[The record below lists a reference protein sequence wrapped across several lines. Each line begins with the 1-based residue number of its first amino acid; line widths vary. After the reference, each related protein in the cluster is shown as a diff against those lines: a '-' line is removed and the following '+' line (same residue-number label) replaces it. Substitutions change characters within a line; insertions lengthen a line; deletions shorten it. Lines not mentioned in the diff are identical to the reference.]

1 MQVDKNACRDST
13 EKSAPTTSVPVR
25 RSDTCKVPKVFTLL
39 YGDRAST
46 LTGALGRLG
55 LSRVQVDACAL
66 LHDLTDLF
74 VVVPRSFPIEAS
86 DELSKLSAESV
97 ANYDNFRRT
106 LTSLIQRKCR
116 GDVFSFSWYRHGC
129 FGSILF
135 ERAAFREL
143 FAVLGPHCTAALLLG
158 YYIFERADR
167 DTFVQWI
174 GPPASGVK
182 ANALPSTERSD
193 AAASSSAPRVE
204 NKALHSRGQ
213 AATPCGSTV
222 GSGTTKGGD
231 SQCSN
236 GVNPVSST
244 SSATDHHAAEN
255 ETGGRKRPAGVS
267 FSRLR
272 ALKAKRARRHDPKAV
287 ARSQA
292 REDAYRF
299 HAWTMLYVSDRRRV
313 ESRFMLGSPSNL
325 ESAKKLADKVFAAW
339 PDCPVEVRHH
349 AYLLRALRQLLKNHR
364 SCRYGRL
371 LTEHCPSQNGGEAG
385 EVTCNDDVDDGD
397 LLLLAS
403 LSDLVKDHV
412 PVSAVSGFTHAALR
426 KLIPVE
432 LFGSKTNSRKVI
444 SRAASVAR
452 MKKGEVLNTA
462 AFAAELRADQVPWLQ
477 RMASTKG
484 NKKLPWLRAMV
495 TWCTKL
501 AAAIVSVCFY
511 VTDSRKGKRQLL
523 FYRRRVWNAIIQVWA
538 SGEDILQHA
547 DASSGPPRM
556 KGVGRLLPKDEAGG
570 VRLLVTAP
578 IANTL
583 EARFRTL
590 KVFLDSLKG
599 NGGADSLYH
608 RWKAFVAE
616 WKARGKSKVFFVK
629 ADIENCFHSVD
640 HGVALEVVGRA
651 FERTERE
658 ARVVACTVVT
668 LNAYGRV
675 FKRWRQLFA
684 NDVTTMAY
692 DPKNSSPPGRRVAAK
707 AKILVAKTCLLPNM
721 KELKQLLRDYLT
733 KFHFRLHGKT
743 YSLRK
748 GVLQGG
754 HLSAD
759 LADVY
764 ITAMQRRHLQEFGGA
779 SGEILVRATDD
790 FLYVTS
796 DEERARRFRDTFSR
810 GFPDFGLFSNASK
823 VQTNIEDA
831 VDDDEYDVRTPAPIR
846 QRADFCGYVFDM
858 TTLEVFREP
867 MSSFPVEWVVEKPER
882 RAGEALKKYLQ
893 PWHLPISPL
902 AMDSMINSRE
912 CVIAGVLDSFVALAN
927 RFFWS
932 VNAMRYVDEGYVT
945 EVVLG
950 ILDSFLVRALRWASG
965 EGMELSVRDEELR
978 YLFLL
983 VFARKADRKA
993 SSVGK
998 RLTEVVRRVGK
1009 KLAPICDLEHLT
1021 ACVELA
1027 LS

>member
-1 MQVDKNACRDST
+1 MQVDKNDSRDST
-13 EKSAPTTSVPVR
+13 AKSEPTTSVPVR
-25 RSDTCKVPKVFTLL
+25 RDESCKVPKVFSLL
-39 YGDRAST
+39 YGDKAST
-46 LTGALGRLG
+46 LTDALGHLG

-66 LHDLTDLF
+66 LRDLTDLF

-86 DELSKLSAESV
+86 DELSKLSGESV
-97 ANYDNFRRT
+97 ASYDNFRRS
-106 LTSLIQRKCR
+106 LTSLMQRKCR

-143 FAVLGPHCTAALLLG
+143 YAVLGPHCIAALLLR

-167 DTFVQWI
+167 DTFVQWS

-182 ANALPSTERSD
+182 VNTLPNTERSD
-193 AAASSSAPRVE
+193 AAASSSASGVE
-204 NKALHSRGQ
+204 NKAPNLRAQ
-213 AATPCGSTV
+213 AATSGGGTV
-222 GSGTTKGGD
+222 GSGRTKDGNDHG
-231 SQCSN
+231 ST
-236 GVNPVSST
+236 GVNPVPST
-244 SSATDHHAAEN
+244 SSITDHHAAGN

-272 ALKAKRARRHDPKAV
+272 ALKAKKVRRHDPKATV
-287 ARSQA
+287 RSQA

-325 ESAKKLADKVFAAW
+325 DSAKKLADKVFATW

-349 AYLLRALRQLLKNHR
+349 ACLLRALRQLLKNHR

-371 LTEHCPSQNGGEAG
+371 LTEHCPSPNGGDDK
-385 EVTCNDDVDDGD
+385 CNDDVDDGD

-412 PVSAVSGFTHAALR
+412 PVRAVSGFAHAALR

-432 LFGSKTNSRKVI
+432 LFGSKTNWRKVVN
-444 SRAASVAR
+444 RAASVAR

-495 TWCTKL
+495 TWCTRL
-501 AAAIVSVCFY
+501 AAAIVSVFFY

-523 FYRRRVWNAIIQVWA
+523 FYRRRVWNAIVQVWA

-547 DASSGPPRM
+547 DTSSGPPRM

-578 IANTL
+578 VANTL
-583 EARFRTL
+583 EVRFRTL

-599 NGGADSLYH
+599 NGGADNLYH
-608 RWKAFVAE
+608 RWKAFVAD
-616 WKARGKSKVFFVK
+616 WKARGKPKVSFVK

-640 HGVALEVVGRA
+640 HEKWWGGLLSVLK
-651 FERTERE
+651 RE
-658 ARVVACTVVT
+658 ARIVACTVVT

-675 FKRWRQLFA
+675 VKRWRQLFA
-684 NDVTTMAY
+684 TDVTTMAY
-692 DPKNSSPPGRRVAAK
+692 VPENSSPPRRRVATK
-707 AKILVAKTCLLPNM
+707 AKILVAKTCLLPNT

-733 KFHFRLHGKT
+733 KFHVRLHGRT

-764 ITAMQRRHLQEFGGA
+764 ITAMQRRHLQDFGDA
-779 SGEILVRATDD
+779 SGELLVRATDD
-790 FLYVTS
+790 FFYVTS

-810 GFPDFGLFSNASK
+810 GFADFGLFSNASK
-823 VQTNIEDA
+823 VQTNIDDA
-831 VDDDEYDVRTPAPIR
+831 VDDDGCDVCTPAPIR

-867 MSSFPVEWVVEKPER
+867 VSSVPVEWVVDKPER
-882 RAGEALKKYLQ
+882 RPGEALKKYLQ
-893 PWHLPISPL
+893 PWHLPVCPL
-902 AMDSMINSRE
+902 ALDPLINSRE

-950 ILDSFLVRALRWASG
+950 ILDNFLVRALRWASG
-965 EGMELSVRDEELR
+965 EGVELSLRDEELR

-983 VFARKADRKA
+983 VFARKAERKA
-993 SSVGK
+993 SAVGNH
-998 RLTEVVRRVGK
+998 LTEVIRRVGK
-1009 KLAPICDLEHLT
+1009 KLAPICHLEHLT
-1021 ACVELA
+1021 ECADLA